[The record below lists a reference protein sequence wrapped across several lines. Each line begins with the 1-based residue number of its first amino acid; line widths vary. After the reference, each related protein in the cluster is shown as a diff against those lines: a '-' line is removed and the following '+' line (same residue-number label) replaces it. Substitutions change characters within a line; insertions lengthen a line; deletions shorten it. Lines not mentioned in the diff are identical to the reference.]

1 MEGEYPLGGGK
12 MMPVCA
18 VNLGTVD
25 VPLPGGVDLRRTQM
39 RYYDMLHDNV
49 AGGAKEGPWE
59 DGLI

>member
-1 MEGEYPLGGGK
+1 
-12 MMPVCA
+12 MPVHA

-25 VPLPGGVDLRRTQM
+25 APIEGLDLRKTEM